1 MRLMISETAELFG
14 VTTSLLR
21 YYEKHGVIPPIKRG
35 ENGQRYYDEGDLD
48 WISVVMCMKGTNMS
62 IEEIQKFVRLNNA
75 GDQTLG
81 ERLEMVKVQRD
92 KTLQRIK
99 ELEKYLETIDFKIF
113 YFSECIKEGTE
124 KNMKKKYYA
133 SHIHKKLEESSQN
146 MSGSANE

>member
-1 MRLMISETAELFG
+1 MRLTISETAELFN

-62 IEEIQKFVRLNNA
+62 IEEIQKFAQLNNA
-75 GDQTLG
+75 GDHTLK
-81 ERLEMVKVQRD
+81 ERLNMVINQKI
-92 KTLQRIK
+92 KTENKIK
-99 ELEKYLETIDFKIF
+99 ELEKYMETIDFKIF

-124 KNMKKKYYA
+124 KYMKEKYYA
-133 SHIHKKLEESSQN
+133 SHIHKKLEEDQN
-146 MSGSANE
+146 DK